1 MASGN
6 WRNLHWKH
14 LTPSQKGWWIAM
26 LVLLAMLL
34 AAACLDGMGRVDIPS
49 WAALC
54 WVALS
59 GLVVYRNIVGLGLYD
74 DGPEAE
80 DSGDTDTEDPY

>member
-1 MASGN
+1 MAGGD

-26 LVLLAMLL
+26 LVLLAVLL
-34 AAACLDGMGRVDIPS
+34 AAVCLDGLGLVDIPS

-59 GLVVYRNIVGLGLYD
+59 GLAVYRNVVGLGLYD
-74 DGPEAE
+74 DGPVDNGPADE
-80 DSGDTDTEDPY
+80 EDPS

>member
-1 MASGN
+1 MAKGD
-6 WRNLHWKH
+6 WRNLSWKH

-26 LVLLAMLL
+26 LVLL

-74 DGPEAE
+74 DGPMDDDDPDE
-80 DSGDTDTEDPY
+80 DDPN

>member
-1 MASGN
+1 MAKGD
-6 WRNLHWKH
+6 WRNLSWKH

-26 LVLLAMLL
+26 LALLAVLL
-34 AAACLDGMGRVDIPS
+34 AAACLDGMGWVDIPS

-59 GLVVYRNIVGLGLYD
+59 GLAVYRNITGLGLYD
-74 DGPEAE
+74 DGPEDGHSADPDE
-80 DSGDTDTEDPY
+80 DDPN

>member
-6 WRNLHWKH
+6 CRNLHWKH

-26 LVLLAMLL
+26 LVMLAVLL

-74 DGPEAE
+74 DGPMDDDDPDE
-80 DSGDTDTEDPY
+80 DDPN

>member
-1 MASGN
+1 MAKGD
-6 WRNLHWKH
+6 WRNLSWKH

-26 LVLLAMLL
+26 LALLAVLLA
-34 AAACLDGMGRVDIPS
+34 AVCLDSMGRVDIPS

-59 GLVVYRNIVGLGLYD
+59 GLVVYRNVGGLGLYD
-74 DGPEAE
+74 DGPMDDDDPDE
-80 DSGDTDTEDPY
+80 DDPN

>member
-1 MASGN
+1 MANGD

-26 LVLLAMLL
+26 LALLAVLL
-34 AAACLDGMGRVDIPS
+34 AAACLDGMGWVDIPS

-59 GLVVYRNIVGLGLYD
+59 GLAVYRNITGLGLYD
-74 DGPEAE
+74 DGPEDGHSADPDE
-80 DSGDTDTEDPY
+80 DDPN

>member
-1 MASGN
+1 
-6 WRNLHWKH
+6 
-14 LTPSQKGWWIAM
+14 M
-26 LVLLAMLL
+26 LALLAVLL

-59 GLVVYRNIVGLGLYD
+59 GLVVYRNVGGLGLYD
-74 DGPEAE
+74 DGPMDDDDPDE
-80 DSGDTDTEDPY
+80 DDPN

>member
-1 MASGN
+1 MAGGN
-6 WRNLHWKH
+6 WRNLYWKH

-26 LVLLAMLL
+26 LVLLAVLL
-34 AAACLDGMGRVDIPS
+34 AAACLDSMGRVDSPS

-59 GLVVYRNIVGLGLYD
+59 GLAVYRNITGLGLYD
-74 DGPEAE
+74 DGPEDGHSADPDE
-80 DSGDTDTEDPY
+80 DDPN

>member
-1 MASGN
+1 MAKGD
-6 WRNLHWKH
+6 WRNLSWKH

-26 LVLLAMLL
+26 LALLAVLLA
-34 AAACLDGMGRVDIPS
+34 AVCLDSMGRVDIPS

-74 DGPEAE
+74 EGPMDDDDPDE
-80 DSGDTDTEDPY
+80 DDPN

>member
-1 MASGN
+1 MAKGD
-6 WRNLHWKH
+6 WRNLSWKH

-26 LVLLAMLL
+26 LVLLA
-34 AAACLDGMGRVDIPS
+34 AACLDGMGRVDIPS
-49 WAALC
+49 WAVLC

-74 DGPEAE
+74 DGPMDDDDPDE
-80 DSGDTDTEDPY
+80 DDPN

>member
-26 LVLLAMLL
+26 LALLAVLL
-34 AAACLDGMGRVDIPS
+34 AAACLDGMGWVDIPS

-59 GLVVYRNIVGLGLYD
+59 GLAVYRNITGLGLYD
-74 DGPEAE
+74 DGPEDGHSADPDE
-80 DSGDTDTEDPY
+80 DDPN

>member
-1 MASGN
+1 MAVGN
-6 WRNLHWKH
+6 WRNLYWKH

-26 LVLLAMLL
+26 LVLLAVLL

-49 WAALC
+49 WAVLC

-74 DGPEAE
+74 DGPMDDDDPDE
-80 DSGDTDTEDPY
+80 DDPN

>member
-26 LVLLAMLL
+26 LALLAVLLA
-34 AAACLDGMGRVDIPS
+34 AVCLDSMGRVDIPS

-54 WVALS
+54 GVALS

-74 DGPEAE
+74 DGPMDDDDPDE
-80 DSGDTDTEDPY
+80 DDPN

>member
-1 MASGN
+1 MAKGD
-6 WRNLHWKH
+6 WRNLSWKH

-26 LVLLAMLL
+26 LALLAVLLA
-34 AAACLDGMGRVDIPS
+34 AVCLDSMGRVDIPS

-59 GLVVYRNIVGLGLYD
+59 GLAVYKNVVGLGLYN
-74 DGPEAE
+74 DGPEDGHSADPDE
-80 DSGDTDTEDPY
+80 DDPN